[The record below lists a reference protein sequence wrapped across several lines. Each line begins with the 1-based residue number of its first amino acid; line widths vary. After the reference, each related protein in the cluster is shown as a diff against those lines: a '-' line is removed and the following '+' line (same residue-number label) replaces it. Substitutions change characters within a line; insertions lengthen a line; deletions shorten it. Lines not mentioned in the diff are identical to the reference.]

1 MSKDKDIV
9 TDIFHRVRGILG
21 VQFSGEINVKLQQEE
36 LKIRREWGG
45 GVQYIRKDP
54 DPSESREKAITL
66 VRQGTP
72 IKVVVKS
79 TGISRSQLYLLLKS
93 KKRIESG
100 Q

>member
-1 MSKDKDIV
+1 MSKDKDVV

-21 VQFSGEINVKLQQEE
+21 AQFSGEINIRLNQEE
-36 LKIRREWGG
+36 LKIRRDWGG

-54 DPSESREKAITL
+54 DRSEAREKAVNL

-93 KKRIESG
+93 RKGVESG

>member
-1 MSKDKDIV
+1 MSKGKDVV

-21 VQFSGEINVKLQQEE
+21 TDWRIDIAVKLQQEE
-36 LKIRREWGG
+36 LKVRRDWGG

-54 DPSESREKAITL
+54 DRSEAREKAVNL

-93 KKRIESG
+93 RKGIESG

>member
-1 MSKDKDIV
+1 MSRDKDVV
-9 TDIFHRVRGILG
+9 TDIFNRVRKILG
-21 VQFSGEINVKLQQEE
+21 VQFSGEINMRLNQEE
-36 LKIRREWGG
+36 LKIRRDWGG

-54 DPSESREKAITL
+54 DPSEAREKAINL